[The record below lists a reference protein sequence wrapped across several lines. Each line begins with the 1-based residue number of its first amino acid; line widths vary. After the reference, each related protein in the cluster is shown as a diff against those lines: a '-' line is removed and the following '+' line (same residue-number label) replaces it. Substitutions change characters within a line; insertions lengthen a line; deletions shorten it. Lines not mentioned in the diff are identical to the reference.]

1 MKDVP
6 ATPVGSTTG
15 ANIVNIAFADYTGGF
30 NGIEC
35 NVSLV
40 KEGIEAVHQ
49 NGGLV
54 KLALGGALYSMSF
67 GFTDEYVN
75 GHSQWLK
82 IHQKKSYFL

>member
-6 ATPVGSTTG
+6 ATPLGSSSG

-35 NVSLV
+35 NVSMV

-67 GFTDEYVN
+67 GFTDE
-75 GHSQWLK
+75 
-82 IHQKKSYFL
+82 